1 MSEVSWF
8 GASALA
14 LIGLCF
20 YFVRKIPAYLA
31 LCSLV
36 VVGFAVVTSPLP
48 VRDHPAH
55 SVAEWLV
62 ATTGL
67 ALCVFGLLIVRVMLI
82 RSVSL
87 RLLRSIQ
94 EGQAERMNEDIG
106 GRLADMR
113 GFRLI
118 EIREGQCELTGFGR
132 LVGGAIGACYSLL
145 RIGT

>member
-1 MSEVSWF
+1 MSLLSWY
-8 GASALA
+8 GTGALA
-14 LIGLCF
+14 LIGVCF
-20 YFVRKIPAYLA
+20 YFVRRIPAYLA
-31 LCSLV
+31 LCLLA
-36 VVGFAVVTSPLP
+36 VVGFAVVTFPLLDLTNP
-48 VRDHPAH
+48 
-55 SVAEWLV
+55 AEWV
-62 ATTGL
+62 VMTTGL
-67 ALCVFGLLIVRVMLI
+67 LLCIFGLLIVRVMLI

-94 EGQAERMNEDIG
+94 DGQAERMNEDIG

-118 EIREGQCELTGFGR
+118 EMQEGQCELTAFGR